1 MGVIVNFRN
10 NGKYFERTN
19 TLVNYFNDIRR
30 FDGSIKPEDEA
41 TLFYYCKNGTK
52 AEKAEARKIII
63 EGNQRFVVSVARAY
77 ATNNNLMDLI
87 NEGNIG
93 LMEAVD
99 AFDPNVKV
107 NGKTVKFITFAVHY
121 IRRAIN
127 QFKVNNDAIV
137 KKNNISKT
145 YHVLSRARNKFLQ
158 ENGRQPT
165 TDELKDL
172 VNKEYDLKIN
182 DSADMLDLRV
192 TYIDE
197 NVSDDDD
204 DANLA
209 DLATFNSYSASGN
222 GYERTESNDYNK
234 AMVTSL
240 LKVLTPR
247 EQSIIKMAFGI
258 GEYRELTNDEIAERI
273 GLTTERIRQMRTSIM
288 KRLREEFKKKINEN
302 L

>member
-197 NVSDDDD
+197 NASDDDD
-204 DANLA
+204 DANIA
-209 DLATFNSYSASGN
+209 DLATFNSYSANGN

-247 EQSIIKMAFGI
+247 EQKIIKMAFGI

>member
-30 FDGSIKPEDEA
+30 FDGNIKPEDEA
-41 TLFYYCKNGTK
+41 TLFDYCKNGTK
-52 AEKAEARKIII
+52 EEKAEARKIII

-197 NVSDDDD
+197 NASDDDD

-247 EQSIIKMAFGI
+247 EQRIIKMAFGI

-288 KRLREEFKKKINEN
+288 KRLREEFKKKVNEN

>member
-30 FDGSIKPEDEA
+30 FDGSIKPEDEE

-52 AEKAEARKIII
+52 EEKAEARKIII

-192 TYIDE
+192 TYIDD
-197 NVSDDDD
+197 NASDDDD

-247 EQSIIKMAFGI
+247 EQRIIKMAFGI

-302 L
+302 I

>member
-41 TLFYYCKNGTK
+41 TLFDYCKNGTK
-52 AEKAEARKIII
+52 EEKEEARKIII

-107 NGKTVKFITFAVHY
+107 NGKTVKFMTFAVHY

-197 NVSDDDD
+197 NASDDDD

-247 EQSIIKMAFGI
+247 EQRIIKMAFGI

-288 KRLREEFKKKINEN
+288 KRLRDEFKKKINEN

>member
-197 NVSDDDD
+197 NASDDDD

-258 GEYRELTNDEIAERI
+258 GECRELTNDEIAERI

-302 L
+302 I

>member
-41 TLFYYCKNGTK
+41 MLFDYCKNGTK
-52 AEKAEARKIII
+52 EEKAEARKIII

-197 NVSDDDD
+197 NASDDDD

-247 EQSIIKMAFGI
+247 EQRIIKMAFGI
-258 GEYRELTNDEIAERI
+258 GECRELTNDEIAERI

-302 L
+302 I

>member
-30 FDGSIKPEDEA
+30 FDGSIKPKDEA
-41 TLFYYCKNGTK
+41 TLFYYYKNGTK
-52 AEKAEARKIII
+52 EEKAEARKIII

-197 NVSDDDD
+197 NASDDDD

-247 EQSIIKMAFGI
+247 EQRIIKMAFGI

-288 KRLREEFKKKINEN
+288 KRLREEFKKKINETI
-302 L
+302 

>member
-41 TLFYYCKNGTK
+41 MLFDYCKNGTK
-52 AEKAEARKIII
+52 EEKAEARKIII

-93 LMEAVD
+93 LMEAAD

-197 NVSDDDD
+197 NASDDDD

-247 EQSIIKMAFGI
+247 EQRIIKMAFGI
-258 GEYRELTNDEIAERI
+258 GECRELTNDEIAERI

-302 L
+302 I

>member
-41 TLFYYCKNGTK
+41 ALFYYCKNGTK
-52 AEKAEARKIII
+52 EEKAEARKIII

-192 TYIDE
+192 TYIDD
-197 NVSDDDD
+197 NASDDDD

-247 EQSIIKMAFGI
+247 EQRIIKMAFGI

>member
-30 FDGSIKPEDEA
+30 FDGSIKPEDDA

-197 NVSDDDD
+197 NASDDDD

-258 GEYRELTNDEIAERI
+258 GECRELTNDEIAERI

-302 L
+302 I

>member
-41 TLFYYCKNGTK
+41 TLFDYCKNGTK
-52 AEKAEARKIII
+52 EEKAEARKIII

-145 YHVLSRARNKFLQ
+145 YHVLSQARNKFLQ

-172 VNKEYDLKIN
+172 VNKEYDLKIK

-197 NVSDDDD
+197 SASDDDD

-209 DLATFNSYSASGN
+209 GLAIFNTHSASGN

-288 KRLREEFKKKINEN
+288 KRLQKEFKKKINETI
-302 L
+302 

>member
-41 TLFYYCKNGTK
+41 MLFDYCKNGTK
-52 AEKAEARKIII
+52 EEKAEARKIII

-172 VNKEYDLKIN
+172 VNKEYGLKIN

-197 NVSDDDD
+197 NASDDDD

-209 DLATFNSYSASGN
+209 DLATFNSYSANGN

-247 EQSIIKMAFGI
+247 EQRIIKMAFGI

-302 L
+302 V

>member
-19 TLVNYFNDIRR
+19 TLVDYFNDIRR

-41 TLFYYCKNGTK
+41 VLFDFCKNGTK
-52 AEKAEARKIII
+52 EEQAEARKIII

-145 YHVLSRARNKFLQ
+145 YHVLSQARNKFLQ

-172 VNKEYDLKIN
+172 VNKEYDLKIK

-197 NVSDDDD
+197 SASDDDD

-209 DLATFNSYSASGN
+209 GLATFNTHSASGN

-240 LKVLTPR
+240 LKALTPR

-288 KRLREEFKKKINEN
+288 KRLQKEFKKKINETI
-302 L
+302 